1 MAAGS
6 RAQPVGQL
14 ANVSAALIVPIGNHE
29 RILVQ
34 RMTESALLLQ
44 RLFEDVVL
52 IGDMGVES
60 GENETVGIVGRVLKR
75 DHISQSK
82 LADLALALEAA
93 REERMLVL
101 AADSDFG
108 TAELLLGLT
117 AWPEHEC
124 VAPRI
129 GGALRPLCALY
140 QRDVTLGALR
150 ESLEREESDLSAF
163 LNQLDCGVI
172 EGDDLATLLV
182 PPASVSAPVS

>member
-60 GENETVGIVGRVLKR
+60 GENETVGIVGRVLER

-101 AADSDFG
+101 AADSDFV

-150 ESLEREESDLSAF
+150 ESLEREEPDLSAF

-172 EGDDLATLLV
+172 EGDDLATLLA